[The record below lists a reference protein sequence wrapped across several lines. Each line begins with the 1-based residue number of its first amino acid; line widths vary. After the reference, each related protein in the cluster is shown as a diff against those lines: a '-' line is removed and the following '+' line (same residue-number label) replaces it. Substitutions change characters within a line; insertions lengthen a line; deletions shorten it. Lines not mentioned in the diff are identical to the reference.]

1 MPEVYE
7 FVSGLSTPE
16 FIRICNESVSG
27 DPTSTLMDTTLS
39 PDGETDYRRFRN
51 IGELR
56 GCVISL
62 VSLILVLWHLI
73 STSGFF
79 FIYSFG
85 FLQIIQKTHLI
96 FCYFFSLLK
105 ITFFQ
110 TEEKIEWTI
119 FLPTILVFFLD
130 IWFDLLVLGNVPII
144 TITLCSY

>member
-62 VSLILVLWHLI
+62 VSLILVL
-73 STSGFF
+73 
-79 FIYSFG
+79 
-85 FLQIIQKTHLI
+85 
-96 FCYFFSLLK
+96 
-105 ITFFQ
+105 
-110 TEEKIEWTI
+110 
-119 FLPTILVFFLD
+119 
-130 IWFDLLVLGNVPII
+130 
-144 TITLCSY
+144 